1 MNKNL
6 FHYKCSTILFLII
19 STILL
24 LIYSLG
30 YDDSF
35 EPINYFS
42 YLYSSFSLVVVICN
56 IKRFYLYLKKKFLK
70 TKLFNNINIFLNKN
84 RLIKRYFDDIRFKN
98 VINLSISAI
107 INFGFIFINFINGIL
122 NKSIWFI
129 SVALYYFLLTIIRI
143 ILLNNLR
150 KYNIKKEYKIYRNVG
165 YFILVLNVA
174 LVIMIIQMVHS
185 NVAIVYDRY
194 VIYLTATY
202 TFYLIIN
209 AIINVFVY
217 KKYNSPILS
226 SVKVINLLTSSVSI
240 LILQTTMIA
249 TFGENDLEYMQLM
262 NGITGSAIS
271 FLTIAVSIYMI
282 KKSYRKI

>member
-107 INFGFIFINFINGIL
+107 INFSFIFINFINGIL

-165 YFILVLNVA
+165 YFSLVLNVA

-202 TFYLIIN
+202 TFYLIIS

-249 TFGENDLEYMQLM
+249 TFGENDLKYMQLM
-262 NGITGSAIS
+262 NGITGAAIS
-271 FLTIAVSIYMI
+271 LLTIGVSIYMI

>member
-202 TFYLIIN
+202 TFYLIIS

-249 TFGENDLEYMQLM
+249 TFGENDLKYMQLM